1 MSSLR
6 QNVLRHLLDL
16 AAAGPTGQRM
26 VARVSQQEMADH
38 VLGTVREVIGGILRD
53 VKDQGLL
60 LTGRD
65 EIVVIDAPRL
75 RDLTWPREYG
85 AGTRARSQVGIR
97 PPVMTQLEWP
107 KLDIDAS
114 AADLAGQVVRP
125 DEPAYAAARLGVE
138 RGRSTGTR
146 R

>member
-1 MSSLR
+1 LSSLR

-16 AAAGPTGQRM
+16 AAAEPTGQRM
-26 VARVSQQEMADH
+26 VARVSQQELADH
-38 VLGTVREVIGGILRD
+38 VGTVREVIGGILRD

-97 PPVMTQLEWP
+97 PPVMTQLELP

-114 AADLAGQVVRP
+114 AADLAGQVIRP